1 MAIFVISS
9 DLGGWTEASRFL
21 VDMGRAIKKL
31 QS

>member
-9 DLGGWTEASRFL
+9 DLEGRTEASRFL
-21 VDMGRAIKKL
+21 ADMGRATKKL